1 MNIRNLNKNNFNFK
15 SISNSDYMTIKYLT
29 DSYCYETGEGE
40 NQKII
45 YISNFLVD
53 LYRFTYT
60 KGTLINNDIIFVDG
74 YIFDLWDNYNNEVEK
89 TIKNTSRIL
98 S

>member
-1 MNIRNLNKNNFNFK
+1 MKIRNLNKNNLNFK
-15 SISNSDYMTIKYLT
+15 SISNTNGKTINFIT
-29 DSYCYETGEGE
+29 DNYNEIGEE
-40 NQKII
+40 NHKII
-45 YISNFLVD
+45 YISSFFQD

-74 YIFDLWDNYNNEVEK
+74 YIFDLWDNYSNEVEK